1 MIAAIISLE
10 DDPSFRNF
18 INSFIRRSQLTKSDN
33 CSQNSGMSLPQVHAM
48 NTLREVM
55 IDSRFRTLIV
65 PHVQR
70 LLVLATENLGS
81 RIWVIQ
87 NCGLMLYRACLL
99 RLPSGDSSDL
109 QNHNTLGRKND
120 IPHALNLALDLLQPG
135 SQVNKDI
142 SNDRNLNADNS
153 SDDSDDDDDNDGDDD
168 NDDGDDEY
176 QISFAGVEQ
185 KFAAL
190 DLIAHIHPTNGT
202 RHDLHGHLLELLSSP
217 IWLIRQRAAEVLA
230 LLTPPEELLEGFKQ
244 VFNSVRPDWP
254 QNRLHG
260 TLLYCRELLERLFSK
275 MLKEIVAT
283 RLAQLGQEL
292 SLVLQLF
299 SSASCAPPAMA
310 ILLEITNDV
319 IEQSLV
325 VEVPICVSIMK
336 CEELYSAISMLQG
349 FYLVDRSFLYNVA
362 LKVLIAN
369 NRDSDKDTLL
379 LMLCGRLQ
387 DSFDIAK
394 YILERLL
401 QQRLAFRPLELLQLD
416 CLFSPHTPADVSSL
430 AIHMVS
436 LSVENYPLDWDAT
449 AIHRILSLLATLARA
464 REVRASRMVAQARIF
479 SLIESHSN
487 DAIISNTQ
495 ISRHYLSW
503 EQEVQSAARDDMDT
517 HVRFQTAKALS
528 VYLSRLPAT
537 TPASDSIGLLLT
549 LRDLL
554 SDDDEDV
561 RSSAAQT
568 ASLILSNH
576 GSPSPTGSLA
586 GGICAPAAA
595 AQLEDYLRSVITK
608 RPLRHEVLL
617 RRLLGVGPDIDLGI
631 FLHEQSAQTQLTL
644 IDDESSALFAI
655 ERQNLYVDELHE
667 IHFWSS
673 LCRANGLEYSVRP
686 AESVESAI
694 AKWTAEGLEELQTLL
709 KAEEEEML
717 PNATFNLDVLL
728 LCVRV
733 VCVAG
738 AYLSLARS
746 GIEPSLTY
754 RTILERLRK
763 FNISLK
769 TYICLTIASG
779 GRLRENE
786 HSRGHSLFDRQEL
799 TRYSRWTEGTRQ
811 PGPS

>member
-1 MIAAIISLE
+1 MVAGILSLE

-33 CSQNSGMSLPQVHAM
+33 CSQNSRLSLPQVHAM

-55 IDSRFRTLIV
+55 INSRFRTLIV

-81 RIWVIQ
+81 RIWAIQ

-109 QNHNTLGRKND
+109 QGHDTLGREND
-120 IPHALNLALDLLQPG
+120 IPNALNLALDLLQPG
-135 SQVNKDI
+135 SQSKKDI
-142 SNDRNLNADNS
+142 SNDRNLNADNAS
-153 SDDSDDDDDNDGDDD
+153 EDSDDDDDDDD
-168 NDDGDDEY
+168 EC

-190 DLIAHIHPTNGT
+190 DLIAHIHPINGT
-202 RHDLHGHLLELLSSP
+202 QHDLHGHLLELLHSP

-230 LLTPPEELLEGFKQ
+230 LLTPPKELLECFKQ
-244 VFNSVRPDWP
+244 VFNSVRPDWL

-260 TLLYCRELLERLFSK
+260 TLLYCRELLQRLFSTTP
-275 MLKEIVAT
+275 KEIVAT
-283 RLAQLGQEL
+283 RLAELGQEL
-292 SLVLQLF
+292 SLVLQHC
-299 SSASCAPPAMA
+299 SSASCAPPVMA

-325 VEVPICVSIMK
+325 IEVPICVSLTK
-336 CEELYSAISMLQG
+336 CEELCSAISKLQG

-362 LKVLIAN
+362 LKMLIVN
-369 NRDSDKDTLL
+369 DRDSDKETLL
-379 LMLCGRLQ
+379 LMLRGRLQ
-387 DSFDIAK
+387 DSFDTAR
-394 YILERLL
+394 YLLERLL
-401 QQRLAFRPLELLQLD
+401 QQRLAFRPLELFQLD
-416 CLFSPHTPADVSSL
+416 CFFSPHTPADVSSL
-430 AIHMVS
+430 TIHMVS
-436 LSVENYPLDWDAT
+436 LSVEKYPLDWDAT
-449 AIHRILSLLATLARA
+449 AIHRILSWLATLARA

-479 SLIESHSN
+479 SLAESHPN
-487 DAIISNTQ
+487 NAIISDTQ

-503 EQEVQSAARDDMDT
+503 EQEVQNAARDDMDT
-517 HVRFQTAKALS
+517 YVRFQTAKALS
-528 VYLSRLPAT
+528 VYLPRLPAT
-537 TPASDSIGLLLT
+537 TTTSDSIGLLLT
-549 LRDLL
+549 LRELL

-568 ASLILSNH
+568 ASSILSNH

-586 GGICAPAAA
+586 GEICAPAAA
-595 AQLEDYLRSVITK
+595 AQLEDYLRSVIPR
-608 RPLRHEVLL
+608 RPLRHEVLF
-617 RRLLGVGPDIDLGI
+617 RRLLGVGPDINLGI

-644 IDDESSALFAI
+644 INNESSALFAI

-686 AESVESAI
+686 IESVQSAI
-694 AKWTAEGLEELQTLL
+694 AKWAAEGLEELQTLL
-709 KAEEEEML
+709 EAEGEEEML

-746 GIEPSLTY
+746 EMEPSLTY

-769 TYICLTIASG
+769 TYVGLIIASG
-779 GRLRENE
+779 ERLRKNE
-786 HSRGHSLFDRQEL
+786 HSRGHSLFDRQKL
-799 TRYSRWTEGTRQ
+799 TGYSRWTEGTRQ
-811 PGPS
+811 PGPC